1 MPVNQRPIDT
11 AGGSRPRTRKAV
23 AAPAQTTKYEPD
35 LSHIALGLRSL
46 AVPVAELTLMVG
58 NPRSHPA
65 KNLAA
70 IKAALAEYGQVETIL
85 VNRRKQPW
93 EVIHGNGRLQAALE
107 LGWTHVAANIVDVD
121 DATAKAMAIV
131 LNRTGE
137 LAEWDKHALDRL
149 LREVQTSE
157 KLATMLAELAQDQG
171 LSIGAEPPRDPGPQI
186 DRAAELQQ
194 KWQTERSQLW
204 LIPSKTVSAR
214 KVVSCPHCHCEQ
226 EVE

>member
-1 MPVNQRPIDT
+1 MT
-11 AGGSRPRTRKAV
+11 SHEA
-23 AAPAQTTKYEPD
+23 D

-46 AVPVAELTLMVG
+46 AVPVAQLALMVG

-85 VNRRKQPW
+85 VNRRTQPW
-93 EVIHGNGRLQAALE
+93 EVIHGNGRLQAAMD
-107 LGWTHVAANIVDVD
+107 LGWSHVAANIVDVD

-137 LAEWDKHALDRL
+137 LAEWNKEELDKL

-157 KLATMLAELAQDQG
+157 KLATMLAELAKDQG
-171 LSIGAEPPRDPGPQI
+171 LSLGAEQPKDPGPQI
-186 DRAAELQQ
+186 DRAAELQE
-194 KWQTERSQLW
+194 KWETELGQLW
-204 LIPSKTVSAR
+204 LIPSKTVPAR
-214 KVVSCPHCHCEQ
+214 KVVTCPHCNHEQ
-226 EVE
+226 EIA